1 MTLADRLY
9 QGAPTW
15 LQTVLLNG
23 YAAKLHRERFGSAF
37 HALMRQWDESQFWDE
52 SRVTDLQDEGV
63 RSIVR
68 HAGAR
73 VPFYRELWSRHG
85 VNVMQVQGVADLP
98 LLPTITKVDIRA
110 AGERMLAVSAAS
122 LTHGHTSGTT
132 GTPLSLWYDQAMV
145 VASNAADWRQKRW
158 AGLELGDWCAT
169 FFGRVIVPVEQTLAP
184 YWRAN
189 YVQKQLW
196 CSSFHLAEATLPQY
210 IAEIRRR
217 GIRFL
222 EGYPSTL
229 YILASYLQRRNETLP
244 MRAVFTSSETLHAI
258 QREAFTAAFECPVFD
273 FYGHAE
279 RVIFAAECD
288 RHAGKHVFDE
298 YGVAEIID
306 DDGRPVAADAPGM
319 LTGTTLWNR
328 GMPIIRY
335 RTGDVSAHNRTPC
348 ACGRGL
354 GRLVDVATKAED
366 IVFTPDGRFISPS
379 VLTHPFKPFDQLR
392 KSQII
397 QDAPDHVLVK
407 LVASAA
413 FTPAHRAQLEASL
426 QLRLGNAM
434 RIETEV
440 VDDIPAEKS
449 GKFRWVICQ
458 VPHASRFDWQA

>member
-1 MTLADRLY
+1 MTLVDDVY
-9 QGAPTW
+9 QSAPGW
-15 LQTVLLNG
+15 LQTILLNG
-23 YAAKLHRERFGSAF
+23 YATRLHRERFGPEF
-37 HALMRQWDESQFWDE
+37 RALMTRWDESQFWDA
-52 SRVTDLQDEGV
+52 SRLRDLQDEGV

-68 HAGAR
+68 FAGEH
-73 VPFYRELWSRHG
+73 VPFYRKLWSGYG
-85 VNVMQVQGVADLP
+85 VNASQVQGVSDLP
-98 LLPTITKVDIRA
+98 LLPTITKADLRA
-110 AGERMLAVSAAS
+110 AGERMLAAPAS
-122 LTHGHTSGTT
+122 TLTHGHTSGTT
-132 GTPLSLWYDQAMV
+132 GSPLSLWYDQPMV
-145 VASNAADWRQKRW
+145 IANNAADWRQKRW
-158 AGLELGDWCAT
+158 AGLERGEWCAM
-169 FFGRVIVPVEQTLAP
+169 FFGRVIVPVDQMRAP

-189 YVQKQLW
+189 YIQKQLW

-217 GIRFL
+217 RIRFL
-222 EGYPSTL
+222 EGYPSTM

-244 MRAVFTSSETLHAI
+244 LRAVFTSSETLHTM
-258 QREAFTAAFECPVFD
+258 QREAFSAAFKCPVFD

-288 RHAGKHVFDE
+288 QHGGKHVFDE
-298 YGVAEIID
+298 YGVAEILD
-306 DDGRPVAADAPGM
+306 DDGRSVAADAPGM

-366 IVFTPDGRFISPS
+366 IIFTPDGRFISPS
-379 VLTHPFKPFDQLR
+379 VLTHPFKPFEQLR

-407 LVASAA
+407 LVPSAA

-426 QLRLGNAM
+426 QLRLGDTM

-449 GKFRWVICQ
+449 GKFRWVICR